1 VFPGSA
7 VDPLFQFFQIR
18 HQSIEGWRFDKE
30 HFPHVSVV
38 ASNPR
43 KLVLWRED
51 SKAPRFG
58 QIIPRRSLTEKDFLV
73 LYHAGKQPEVGYRI
87 LTVFVPVQAGEV
99 AIMTRKAGRH
109 LSRVEDCMEQRCLL
123 PECSFRS

>member
-1 VFPGSA
+1 MFPGSA

-58 QIIPRRSLTEKDFLV
+58 QIIPRCGLVENDFLV
-73 LYHAGKQPEVGYRI
+73 LHHACEQLELGYCI
-87 LTVFVPVQAGEV
+87 LPGFVPVQVGEVVIVAGE
-99 AIMTRKAGRH
+99 RPG
-109 LSRVEDCMEQRCLL
+109 S
-123 PECSFRS
+123 